1 MLDSDTIQ
9 MFKAIGIPM
18 TKPAK
23 RTQKDKIGIYIKRQA
38 WILFILIITA
48 WLVDTMWLHSALTVA
63 KSTAIGA
70 LLSFATQVVFAFF
83 IFWYT
88 GYRARLHIV
97 SQLYRGQMAKWL
109 LTVFGFA
116 LIFITVQPLSAPALF
131 IGFMVMQISHSWMLW
146 HIR

>member
-1 MLDSDTIQ
+1 
-9 MFKAIGIPM
+9 M

-38 WILFILIITA
+38 WILLILILIVWTIDTV
-48 WLVDTMWLHSALTVA
+48 WLNSSQLTIA

-70 LLSFATQVVFAFF
+70 LLSFVTQAVFAFF

-88 GYRARLHIV
+88 GYRARQHIV

>member
-1 MLDSDTIQ
+1 
-9 MFKAIGIPM
+9 M

-23 RTQKDKIGIYIKRQA
+23 RTQKDKIGIYLKRQA
-38 WILFILIITA
+38 WILFVVILIA
-48 WLVDTMWLHSALTVA
+48 WIIDSFWLSSSELTIA
-63 KSTAIGA
+63 KSTAIGG
-70 LLSFATQVVFAFF
+70 LLSFATQAVFAFF

-88 GYRARLHIV
+88 GYRARQHIV

>member
-1 MLDSDTIQ
+1 
-9 MFKAIGIPM
+9 M

-23 RTQKDKIGIYIKRQA
+23 RTQKDEIGIYLKRQA
-38 WILFILIITA
+38 WILFILIIIGWVVDVT
-48 WLVDTMWLHSALTVA
+48 WLDSGLIVA

-70 LLSFATQVVFAFF
+70 LLSFATQAVFAGF

-88 GYRARLHIV
+88 GYRARQHIV
-97 SQLYRGQMAKWL
+97 SQLYRGQMSKWL

>member
-1 MLDSDTIQ
+1 
-9 MFKAIGIPM
+9 M

-38 WILFILIITA
+38 WILFILILIVWTIDTV
-48 WLVDTMWLHSALTVA
+48 WLNSSQLTIA

-70 LLSFATQVVFAFF
+70 LLSFVTQAVFAFF

-88 GYRARLHIV
+88 GYRARQHIV

>member
-1 MLDSDTIQ
+1 
-9 MFKAIGIPM
+9 M

-38 WILFILIITA
+38 WILFILILIVWAIDTV
-48 WLVDTMWLHSALTVA
+48 WLNSSQLTIA

-70 LLSFATQVVFAFF
+70 LLSFVTQAVFAFF

-88 GYRARLHIV
+88 GYRARQHIV
-97 SQLYRGQMAKWL
+97 SQLYRGQMVKWL

>member
-1 MLDSDTIQ
+1 MIYCPNAVR
-9 MFKAIGIPM
+9 AIGIPM

-38 WILFILIITA
+38 WILFILIIIA
-48 WLVDTMWLHSALTVA
+48 WLVDTIWLHSELTIA
-63 KSTAIGA
+63 KSAAIGA
-70 LLSFATQVVFAFF
+70 LLSFITQAVFAFF

-88 GYRARLHIV
+88 GYRARQHIV
-97 SQLYRGQMAKWL
+97 SQLYRGQMSKWL

>member
-1 MLDSDTIQ
+1 
-9 MFKAIGIPM
+9 M

-38 WILFILIITA
+38 WILFILILIVGTLDTV
-48 WLVDTMWLHSALTVA
+48 WLNSSQLTIA

-70 LLSFATQVVFAFF
+70 LLSFVTQAVFAFF

-88 GYRARLHIV
+88 GYRARQHIV

>member
-1 MLDSDTIQ
+1 
-9 MFKAIGIPM
+9 M

-23 RTQKDKIGIYIKRQA
+23 RTQKDKIGVYIKRQA
-38 WILFILIITA
+38 WILFILILVA
-48 WLVDTMWLHSALTVA
+48 WTIDTVWLNSSQLLIAR
-63 KSTAIGA
+63 STAIGA
-70 LLSFATQVVFAFF
+70 LLSFVTQAVFAFF
-83 IFWYT
+83 VFRYT
-88 GYRARLHIV
+88 GYRARQHIV

>member
-1 MLDSDTIQ
+1 
-9 MFKAIGIPM
+9 M

-23 RTQKDKIGIYIKRQA
+23 RTQKDKIGVYIKRQA
-38 WILFILIITA
+38 WILFVLILVA
-48 WLVDTMWLHSALTVA
+48 WTIDSVWLNSSQLAIA

-70 LLSFATQVVFAFF
+70 LLSFVTQAVFAFF

-88 GYRARLHIV
+88 GYRARQHIV

-131 IGFMVMQISHSWMLW
+131 ICFMVMQISHSWMLW

>member
-1 MLDSDTIQ
+1 MIYCPNAVR
-9 MFKAIGIPM
+9 AIGIPM

-38 WILFILIITA
+38 WILFILIILA
-48 WLVDTMWLHSALTVA
+48 WIVDTIWLHSELTIA
-63 KSTAIGA
+63 KSAAIGA
-70 LLSFATQVVFAFF
+70 LLSFITQAVFAFF

-88 GYRARLHIV
+88 GYRARQHIV
-97 SQLYRGQMAKWL
+97 SQLYRGQMSKWL

>member
-1 MLDSDTIQ
+1 
-9 MFKAIGIPM
+9 M

-23 RTQKDKIGIYIKRQA
+23 RTQRDQIGVYIKRQA
-38 WILFILIITA
+38 WILFILIIIA
-48 WLVDTMWLHSALTVA
+48 WIVDASWLSSDLVVA
-63 KSTAIGA
+63 KSAAIGA
-70 LLSFATQVVFAFF
+70 LLSFVTQAVFAGF

-88 GYRARLHIV
+88 GYRARGHIV

-116 LIFITVQPLSAPALF
+116 LIFITIRPLSAPALF

>member
-1 MLDSDTIQ
+1 
-9 MFKAIGIPM
+9 M

-38 WILFILIITA
+38 WILFILILIVWTLDTV
-48 WLVDTMWLHSALTVA
+48 WLNSSQLTIA

-70 LLSFATQVVFAFF
+70 LLSFVTQAVFAFF

-88 GYRARLHIV
+88 GYRARQHIV

-146 HIR
+146 

>member
-1 MLDSDTIQ
+1 
-9 MFKAIGIPM
+9 M

-23 RTQKDKIGIYIKRQA
+23 RTQKDKIGIYLKRQA
-38 WILFILIITA
+38 WILFILIILGWIVDVA
-48 WLVDTMWLHSALTVA
+48 WLDSGLIVA

-70 LLSFATQVVFAFF
+70 LLSFATQAVFAGF
-83 IFWYT
+83 IFWHT
-88 GYRARLHIV
+88 GYRARRHIV
-97 SQLYRGQMAKWL
+97 SQLYRGQMVKWL

>member
-1 MLDSDTIQ
+1 
-9 MFKAIGIPM
+9 M

-38 WILFILIITA
+38 WILFILILIVSI
-48 WLVDTMWLHSALTVA
+48 LDTVWFNSSQLTIA
-63 KSTAIGA
+63 KNTAIGA
-70 LLSFATQVVFAFF
+70 LLSFVTQAVFAFF

-88 GYRARLHIV
+88 GYRARQHIV

>member
-1 MLDSDTIQ
+1 
-9 MFKAIGIPM
+9 M

-23 RTQKDKIGIYIKRQA
+23 RTQKDKIGVYIKRQA
-38 WILFILIITA
+38 WILFVLILVA
-48 WLVDTMWLHSALTVA
+48 WTIDSVWLNSSQLAIA

-70 LLSFATQVVFAFF
+70 LLSFVTQAVFAFF

-88 GYRARLHIV
+88 GYRARQHIV

>member
-1 MLDSDTIQ
+1 
-9 MFKAIGIPM
+9 M

-38 WILFILIITA
+38 WILFILILIVWTIDTV
-48 WLVDTMWLHSALTVA
+48 WLNSSQLSIA

-70 LLSFATQVVFAFF
+70 LLSFVTQAVFAFF

-88 GYRARLHIV
+88 GYRARQHIV

>member
-1 MLDSDTIQ
+1 
-9 MFKAIGIPM
+9 M

-23 RTQKDKIGIYIKRQA
+23 RTQKDKIGVYIKRQA
-38 WILFILIITA
+38 WILFVLILVA
-48 WLVDTMWLHSALTVA
+48 WTIDSVWLNSSQLAIA
-63 KSTAIGA
+63 KSTAIGG
-70 LLSFATQVVFAFF
+70 LLSFVTQAVFAFF

-88 GYRARLHIV
+88 GYRARQHIV

>member
-1 MLDSDTIQ
+1 
-9 MFKAIGIPM
+9 M

-38 WILFILIITA
+38 WILFVLILIA
-48 WLVDTMWLHSALTVA
+48 WIVDTGWLTSSQLIIA

-70 LLSFATQVVFAFF
+70 LLSFVTQAVFAFF

-88 GYRARLHIV
+88 GYRARQHIV

>member
-1 MLDSDTIQ
+1 
-9 MFKAIGIPM
+9 M

-23 RTQKDKIGIYIKRQA
+23 RTHRDKIGVYIKRQA
-38 WILFILIITA
+38 WILFILIIIA
-48 WLVDTMWLHSALTVA
+48 WIIDVSWLGSNLVVA

-70 LLSFATQVVFAFF
+70 LLSFVTQAVFAGF

-88 GYRARLHIV
+88 GYRARQHIV

-116 LIFITVQPLSAPALF
+116 LIFITIRPLSAPALF

>member
-1 MLDSDTIQ
+1 
-9 MFKAIGIPM
+9 M

-38 WILFILIITA
+38 WLLFILIIAA
-48 WLVDTMWLHSALTVA
+48 WIIETIWLGSELIVA
-63 KSTAIGA
+63 KSAAIGA
-70 LLSFATQVVFAFF
+70 LLSFMTQVVFALF
-83 IFWYT
+83 IFRHT
-88 GYRARLHIV
+88 GYRARQHIV

>member
-1 MLDSDTIQ
+1 
-9 MFKAIGIPM
+9 M

-23 RTQKDKIGIYIKRQA
+23 RTQNQQISVYIKRQA
-38 WILFILIITA
+38 WILFILIIIT
-48 WLVDTMWLHSALTVA
+48 WLIDKIWMHSELLVA

-70 LLSFATQVVFAFF
+70 LLSFITQAVFAGFV
-83 IFWYT
+83 FWHT

-109 LTVFGFA
+109 LTLFGFA
-116 LIFITVQPLSAPALF
+116 LIFITIKPLSAPALF

-146 HIR
+146 RIR

>member
-1 MLDSDTIQ
+1 MIYCPNAVR
-9 MFKAIGIPM
+9 AIGIPM

-38 WILFILIITA
+38 WILFILIIIA
-48 WLVDTMWLHSALTVA
+48 WIVDTIWLHSELTIA
-63 KSTAIGA
+63 KSAAIGA
-70 LLSFATQVVFAFF
+70 LLSFITQAVFAFF

-88 GYRARLHIV
+88 GYRARQHIV
-97 SQLYRGQMAKWL
+97 SQLYRGQMSKWL